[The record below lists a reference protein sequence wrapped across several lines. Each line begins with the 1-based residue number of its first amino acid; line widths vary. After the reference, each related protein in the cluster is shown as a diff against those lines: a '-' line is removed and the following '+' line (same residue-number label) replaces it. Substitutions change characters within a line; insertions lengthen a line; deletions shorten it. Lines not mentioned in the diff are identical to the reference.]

1 MNENDYCIKFHDLQ
15 AAVIALYYSAYWHP
29 DRQVD
34 EAYLWTAVRDTADIA
49 AGKTAARL
57 GPDRTVRPEVA
68 LNMHPTER
76 MRHAVLAELTTPG
89 FETFS
94 LPERANILCL
104 AVIHASMVK
113 TPPSPQQEHK
123 E

>member
-57 GPDRTVRPEVA
+57 GPDRTARPEVGTISWQA
-68 LNMHPTER
+68 QAYVKLGLVRDMMIP
-76 MRHAVLAELTTPG
+76 ADVLTVQQFIGPI
-89 FETFS
+89 
-94 LPERANILCL
+94 PESA
-104 AVIHASMVK
+104 
-113 TPPSPQQEHK
+113 PSPLGTIK
-123 E
+123 